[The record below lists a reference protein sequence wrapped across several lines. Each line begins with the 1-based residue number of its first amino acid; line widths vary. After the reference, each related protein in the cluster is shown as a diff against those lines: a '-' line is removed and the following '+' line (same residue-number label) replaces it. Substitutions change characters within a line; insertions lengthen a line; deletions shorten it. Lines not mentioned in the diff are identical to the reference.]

1 METLAL
7 LGSASGLGLVSGIR
21 LYSTVLAV
29 GLGIKF
35 GWIELDPQLHRLEIL
50 ANPYILSTAGFVYL
64 VEFFADK
71 IPLVDTLWDAV
82 HTFIRPIGAALV
94 GAAAF
99 GEVDEVAGVLSL
111 MLCGGIGLSGHSS
124 KAVTRVLV
132 NHSPEPFTNIGLSL
146 FEDGLVIAGIWLALE
161 HPILMLV
168 LVGLFVA
175 AFLLLLPKIIRL
187 MKQVFSRLAAFV
199 RS

>member
-29 GLGIKF
+29 GLGIKL
-35 GWIELDPQLHRLEIL
+35 GWIDLDPQLRRLEIL

-64 VEFFADK
+64 IEFFADK
-71 IPLVDTLWDAV
+71 VPLIDTLWDAV

-99 GEVDEVAGVLSL
+99 GEVDPLAGVLTL
-111 MLCGGIGLSGHSS
+111 LLCGGVGLSGHSS

-146 FEDGLVIAGIWLALE
+146 FEDGLVVGGVWLAIE
-161 HPILMLV
+161 YPILTLII
-168 LVGLFVA
+168 VGIFIA
-175 AFLLLLPKIIRL
+175 AFLLLLPKVIRL
-187 MKQVFSRLAAFV
+187 MKEVFTKLAGFV